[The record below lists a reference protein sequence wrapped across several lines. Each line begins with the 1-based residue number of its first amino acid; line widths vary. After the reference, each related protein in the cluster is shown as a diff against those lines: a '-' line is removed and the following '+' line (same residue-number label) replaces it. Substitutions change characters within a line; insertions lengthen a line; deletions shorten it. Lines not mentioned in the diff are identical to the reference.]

1 MLEQWGQGAFVGG
14 KCLWDEVRYRSVI
27 LNVVGQVVLAD
38 PYRNCHAVFAWR
50 PNRPLT
56 PRGPKKG
63 QKGPFGA
70 THAKNGID
78 RLEANG
84 ISVV

>member
-1 MLEQWGQGAFVGG
+1 MQFSRGGQIGVFGSAP
-14 KCLWDEVRYRSVI
+14 
-27 LNVVGQVVLAD
+27 D
-38 PYRNCHAVFAWR
+38 P
-50 PNRPLT
+50 P
-56 PRGPKKG
+56 GPK
-63 QKGPFGA
+63 KGPFGA